1 VRVTRVDG
9 TVVVAQAVAVAANGR
24 ELQID
29 GQPIALHDVRWLEPA
44 ADLTET
50 PSPLPHPVQIWLN
63 GGRVVVADAATAGEQ
78 VRLVRPTGEPWTL
91 PFERLRAAWWGGSAP
106 PAAFTEALS
115 QPVAERDRLVLMVNG
130 APTVIEGFLE
140 SLNTDDVR
148 IEWMDE
154 VRTVPRTVCVGF
166 VAATTERSAEPP
178 RFNVR
183 LKDGS
188 ALPATGWTWT
198 ADDMPR
204 LVVRIADGIEWRMV
218 WSDVARIDVAT
229 DRLRFLSDLKP
240 VQVMEDTIVAL
251 PRPWQAD
258 RSVTGRPLIVGG
270 QQEAKG
276 LGVQSGTRLVF
287 DINGLD
293 AAQFAAD
300 VSLDPV
306 TGRKGDCE
314 FVVRGDGREL
324 WRQRVRGADP
334 PVSVQVAVEGVSR
347 LELAV
352 EFGENLDL
360 GDHANWGDARLIRA
374 IP

>member
-9 TVVVAQAVAVAANGR
+9 TVVMAQAVTVAANGR

-29 GQPIALHDVRWLEPA
+29 DQPVPLNDVRWLEPA

-50 PSPLPHPVQIWLN
+50 PSPPPHPVQIWLN

-115 QPVAERDRLVLMVNG
+115 QPAAERDRLVLMVNG
-130 APTVIEGFLE
+130 SPTIIEGFLE
-140 SLNTDDVR
+140 ALNANDVR

-178 RFNVR
+178 RFTVR

-188 ALPATGWTWT
+188 TLPATGWTRS
-198 ADDMPR
+198 AEGVPR
-204 LVVRIADGIEWRMV
+204 LVVRIADGIEWPVV
-218 WSDVARIDVAT
+218 WNDVARIDVAT

-240 VQVMEDTIVAL
+240 VQVVEDTIVAL
-251 PRPWQAD
+251 PRPWQVD
-258 RSVTGRPLIVGG
+258 RSVTGRPLTVGR
-270 QQEAKG
+270 QREAKG

-287 DINGLD
+287 ALD
-293 AAQFAAD
+293 GMDAEQFAAE
-300 VSLDPV
+300 VFLDPE
-306 TGRKGDCE
+306 TGQQGDCE
-314 FVVRGDGREL
+314 FVVRGDGREI
-324 WRQRVRGADP
+324 WRQRVRGDGP
-334 PVSVQVAVEGVSR
+334 PVSVQVAVAGVSR

-360 GDHANWGDARLIRA
+360 GDRAIWGDARLIRA
-374 IP
+374 VP